1 MGNLEKNE
9 KMLGV
14 MIDCSRN
21 AVMRV
26 EEIKKYADIIRKMG
40 YNTLMLY
47 TEDTYEVD
55 NQPYFG
61 HLRGRY
67 TKAELKELDGY
78 CQSIGIELIPCI
90 QTLAHLG
97 TMFKWN
103 KEYACVNDCDDILLT
118 GDEKTYKLIE
128 DMVSSLSQCYS
139 TKKVHIGMDEAFRV
153 GTGKYKNL
161 HGEKDK
167 FDIINE
173 HLKRVCEILNKY
185 GFTEPIVWCDMFL
198 KLAMDAD
205 NRYDCANKDRISEKP
220 MLPENVSVMYWDYY
234 NIDYNHY
241 VEQIEMNKLFK
252 RKLYF
257 AGGLWTFKGMVSDN
271 GYSIE
276 TTKAAV
282 RACNDCGIDGILM
295 TSWGDGGGECSKF
308 SVLPALMYAAEASK
322 GNFDME
328 SIKAKFK
335 EIVGADFDSFL
346 LWDKLDAPSKK
357 DGSREKFNPEAND
370 CYNEPVSKL
379 FLYSDMFMGMYDFI
393 AHPDYCEYYKKLSEE
408 IKNAPS
414 KGGYELLFDYHSKL
428 ADILSIKASLGV
440 KTREAY
446 KQKNI
451 DALKEFIND
460 CDALNEK
467 LKEFYEIFKK
477 IWYKESKPQ
486 GFEIQ
491 ALRIGGLMQRIS
503 DCKERLQ
510 AYVNGDIA
518 ELEELNESVLA
529 AGFGGGSWFRTVS
542 ANVIP

>member
-1 MGNLEKNE
+1 MENLQKNE

-21 AVMRV
+21 AVMRI

-55 NQPYFG
+55 NQPHFG

-67 TKAELKELDGY
+67 TKAELRELDGY
-78 CQSIGIELIPCI
+78 CKSIGIELIPCI

-97 TMFKWN
+97 TMFKW
-103 KEYACVNDCDDILLT
+103 KKQYADVNDCDDILLI
-118 GDEKTYKLIE
+118 GEEKTYELIE
-128 DMVSSLSQCYS
+128 DMISSLSQCYS
-139 TKKVHIGMDEAFRV
+139 TKKVHIGMDEAYRV
-153 GTGKYKNL
+153 GTGNYRRL

-167 FDIINE
+167 FDIINS
-173 HLKRVCEILNKY
+173 HLKRICEILDKY

-198 KLAMDAD
+198 KLAMDTD
-205 NRYDCANKDRISEKP
+205 NRYDCTNKDIISKKP

-234 NIDYNHY
+234 NIEYNHY

-257 AGGLWTFKGMVSDN
+257 AGGLWTFKGMVADN
-271 GYSIE
+271 GYSME
-276 TTKAAV
+276 TTKVAV
-282 RACNDCGIDGILM
+282 KACNDCGIDGILM
-295 TSWGDGGGECSKF
+295 TSWGDDGGECSKF

-322 GNFDME
+322 GNFDLD

-346 LWDKLDAPSKK
+346 LWDKLDTPLKK
-357 DGSREKFNPEAND
+357 DGSKENFNPEAND
-370 CYNEPVSKL
+370 CYNEPVSKM
-379 FLYSDMFMGMYDFI
+379 FLYSDMFLGMYDFL
-393 AHPDYCEYYKKLSEE
+393 AHSDYSEYYKKLAEE
-408 IKNAPS
+408 IKNAPF
-414 KGGYELLFDYHSKL
+414 KGEYGLLFDYHSKL
-428 ADILSIKASLGV
+428 AEILSIKAPLGAR
-440 KTREAY
+440 TREAY
-446 KQKNI
+446 KQKNT
-451 DALKEFIND
+451 DELKVIIRD
-460 CDALNEK
+460 CDVLNEK

-503 DCKERLQ
+503 DCKERIF
-510 AYVNGDIA
+510 AYINGDIS
-518 ELEELNESVLA
+518 EIEELNESVLPS
-529 AGFGGGSWFRTVS
+529 GYVGGSWFRAVS
-542 ANVIP
+542 ANVIC